1 MSVGQ
6 FYTTVG
12 VCSGYFVCY
21 GSVKLTSSLSWRI
34 PFILQAILAFILAIG
49 CAVLPS
55 SPRWLV
61 LHGRRDEAI
70 KAVEQL
76 GIERE
81 EAEKD
86 ILAVTGVD
94 HEQLDKGYWQ
104 GITAIF
110 RQQYRKRT
118 SLALLVLGA
127 AQLSGIDGVLYVR
140 IYSLYGDEAEHR
152 VIYNQ
157 SHSTHQP
164 SSPKPASPPK
174 PPASSLQASPQS

>member
-1 MSVGQ
+1 VYSYVSEIAPSAIRGRLVSVGQ

-21 GSVKLTSSLSWRI
+21 GSVKLTTSLSWRI
-34 PFILQAILAFILAIG
+34 PFILQAILAFILAVG

-70 KAVEQL
+70 QAVEKL

-127 AQLSGIDGVLYVR
+127 AQLSGIDGVLYVCISCR
-140 IYSLYGDEAEHR
+140 DLTEY
-152 VIYNQ
+152 
-157 SHSTHQP
+157 
-164 SSPKPASPPK
+164 
-174 PPASSLQASPQS
+174 